1 MAGISEAITQIKK
14 AESDADSLVEQST
27 VDAKAMIDEA
37 TVKANE
43 MIELAKNEASEEA
56 QSTVFNAEENAKKE
70 AESITSQ
77 AEKDVEDI
85 QKAMYDKAKDFLDTH
100 ITSADIN
107 KVGIL
112 LELLSLL
119 EPTKLMYVTQIDMT
133 DRTDMKLLYDD
144 RIEIQIG
151 SSYDLE
157 YKLGYVRQI
166 ITDKLANNWEGT
178 IIYYSATAGASAI
191 KKGDELV
198 TPIKPEDMQDDGE
211 DSSDDEDSEND

>member
-77 AEKDVEDI
+77 AEKDVENIKNDANLCNKPEKVLNGIINGKLSKALQDI
-85 QKAMYDKAKDFLDTH
+85 CLVDQIFFLDQ
-100 ITSADIN
+100 DQ
-107 KVGIL
+107 KVGQFLKGHNAKAETFVRYEVGEGI
-112 LELLSLL
+112 EKRQDNFAEEVMS
-119 EPTKLMYVTQIDMT
+119 QIN
-133 DRTDMKLLYDD
+133 
-144 RIEIQIG
+144 G
-151 SSYDLE
+151 
-157 YKLGYVRQI
+157 
-166 ITDKLANNWEGT
+166 
-178 IIYYSATAGASAI
+178 
-191 KKGDELV
+191 
-198 TPIKPEDMQDDGE
+198 
-211 DSSDDEDSEND
+211 